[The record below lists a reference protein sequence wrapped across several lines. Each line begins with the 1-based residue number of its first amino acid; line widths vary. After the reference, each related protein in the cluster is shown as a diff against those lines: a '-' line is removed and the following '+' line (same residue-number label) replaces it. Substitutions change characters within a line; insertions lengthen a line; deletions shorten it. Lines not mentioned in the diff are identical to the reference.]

1 VTKKEKLLR
10 GLDMKSNYD
19 KFVELLDQS
28 VRYREDREVIKN
40 LLDIIRREEYEKG
53 RNASSGWE
61 FETPCGIRLDLE

>member
-1 VTKKEKLLR
+1 MKRERLLR

-19 KFVELLDQS
+19 LLVEMIDESLEGLINRQ
-28 VRYREDREVIKN
+28 IMKN
-40 LLDIIRREEYEKG
+40 LLDKVRREEYEKG